1 MSRPSSPAAVQFRK
15 ARARCH
21 GDGQSE
27 EMTNYVALSHSK
39 MTKARTMATSC
50 LLVGLLLLLLLLV
63 PQTTTSP
70 AAQQL
75 PDWTPSSAEI
85 QSETTT
91 TTTTIND
98 VNNVTDY
105 QPPPLPAPPPHAR
118 PIVIPCPVDCVC
130 KNSETVDCRGAG
142 IRNISASFLSNQ
154 RVTKL

>member
-1 MSRPSSPAAVQFRK
+1 MQFRN
-15 ARARCH
+15 ARARCCH

-27 EMTNYVALSHSK
+27 EMTNYVFLSHSK
-39 MTKARTMATSC
+39 MTKARTMAKSC
-50 LLVGLLLLLLLLV
+50 LLVGLLLLVLV

-98 VNNVTDY
+98 AKNVTDY
-105 QPPPLPAPPPHAR
+105 QPPPPPLPAPPPPHAR

-142 IRNISASFLSNQ
+142 IRNISAISFLSNQ